1 MSHPS
6 VKVPVVKSSDEVL
19 DGAVVSLR
27 RGEIDICMH
36 PMGDR
41 ALVVFPWYA
50 DVKERRPALEL
61 VKAMGF
67 NDIVETGQ
75 LAYEIPGVDTND
87 FDYVKVET

>member
-1 MSHPS
+1 MSHQRYIFKP
-6 VKVPVVKSSDEVL
+6 VKSSDEVL

-50 DVKERRPALEL
+50 DVENRRPALEL

-67 NDIVETGQ
+67 NDVVETGQ

>member
-1 MSHPS
+1 
-6 VKVPVVKSSDEVL
+6 
-19 DGAVVSLR
+19 
-27 RGEIDICMH
+27 MH

-41 ALVVFPWYA
+41 ALVIFPWYA
-50 DVKERRPALEL
+50 DVENRRPALEL

-67 NDIVETGQ
+67 NDVVETGQ